1 MVWSHSDPLPAVI
14 EISHDLKSIIL
25 RTAKA
30 LYNGLI
36 PFRLQTQIKTIRN
49 LDKFERMLYA
59 VMTFRGFSKKPQI
72 RRTKNTQKPYR
83 ILFLCHG
90 NIIRSPMAEAIFNK
104 DASTKGLENLRA
116 ESAGIYAKQGH
127 GADPRAVTAAQELGL
142 CLKDHRARPINQEMV
157 EKADA
162 IFVMDYLNEAG
173 LLGKFPK
180 AWKKL
185 YMLGSFTTGE
195 KREKIEIEDPYNGDI
210 DDIRRCY
217 KTLRSAVQN
226 LVMNIT

>member
-1 MVWSHSDPLPAVI
+1 
-14 EISHDLKSIIL
+14 
-25 RTAKA
+25 
-30 LYNGLI
+30 
-36 PFRLQTQIKTIRN
+36 
-49 LDKFERMLYA
+49 
-59 VMTFRGFSKKPQI
+59 
-72 RRTKNTQKPYR
+72 
-83 ILFLCHG
+83 
-90 NIIRSPMAEAIFNK
+90 
-104 DASTKGLENLRA
+104 
-116 ESAGIYAKQGH
+116 
-127 GADPRAVTAAQELGL
+127 
-142 CLKDHRARPINQEMV
+142 MV